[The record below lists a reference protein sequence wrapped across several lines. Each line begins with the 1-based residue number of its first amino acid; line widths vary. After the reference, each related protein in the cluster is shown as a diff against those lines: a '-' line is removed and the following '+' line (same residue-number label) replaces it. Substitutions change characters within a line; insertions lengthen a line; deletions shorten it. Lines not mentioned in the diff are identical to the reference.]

1 MAAADRRGAPR
12 RRLPL
17 RRGRRRGGAGGCS
30 QHQLLVGRPRAGRRP
45 PVLADGADG
54 RCARESAAAGLLRA
68 GLGRWLTVRHSLIGR
83 IGPSQ
88 YVRKPTDQE
97 QSLFGG
103 ERSRYLVVYPF
114 TKSTDWYLLS
124 KEARQGVM
132 NEHMRVG
139 HEYPT
144 IRQAL
149 AYSFGLDSQEFVVAY
164 ETDDLVAFGDL
175 VRALRSTESR
185 RSTVSDTPILLGI
198 HRPIDEILGL
208 LGAAVMA
215 DTARGLADGAQL
227 VERAERLFPGG
238 VNSPVRAFRAVGRPP
253 LVLERGEGPYVWDAD
268 GGATSTTSAPGGRRS
283 SATPTRRSS
292 RRSPRAARERTG
304 PRRHATRSRSSSAR
318 RSGAPCRRW
327 SASGSPR
334 RAPRRS

>member
-1 MAAADRRGAPR
+1 MSLDDQIYVQALALGLDPAWR
-12 RRLPL
+12 RRTDDERHDEGSRFAEAETAAEREGVRSISYSSVGLEP
-17 RRGRRRGGAGGCS
+17 GVD
-30 QHQLLVGRPRAGRRP
+30 LLFWRMAPSVDA
-45 PVLADGADG
+45 LEA
-54 RCARESAAAGLLRA
+54 AAAGLLRA

-97 QSLFGG
+97 QSLFAG

-124 KEARQGVM
+124 KDARQGIM

-139 HEYPT
+139 HEYSM

-198 HRPIDEILGL
+198 HRPMGEILTL
-208 LGAAVMA
+208 LGA
-215 DTARGLADGAQL
+215 D
-227 VERAERLFPGG
+227 
-238 VNSPVRAFRAVGRPP
+238 
-253 LVLERGEGPYVWDAD
+253 
-268 GGATSTTSAPGGRRS
+268 
-283 SATPTRRSS
+283 
-292 RRSPRAARERTG
+292 
-304 PRRHATRSRSSSAR
+304 
-318 RSGAPCRRW
+318 
-327 SASGSPR
+327 
-334 RAPRRS
+334 